1 MHHRQ
6 AFAEDV
12 DSGEAAVL
20 QDVSAANRF
29 QKREAQQQ
37 IDVRREIER
46 MAGEFGGDL
55 VRRVGDDRAAAFWRQ
70 YRRQEIGDEIE
81 RESIIN
87 YIAGNDGVP
96 AAAQH
101 VDDGAAAGRRLPHR
115 QRQGFDA
122 QQRFDGERR
131 SLVQIE
137 PAFGVR
143 MSTNLARVIETNPRP
158 GDCLC

>member
-1 MHHRQ
+1 MNGAQAAMLKDVGAADGFEKRQ
-6 AFAEDV
+6 
-12 DSGEAAVL
+12 
-20 QDVSAANRF
+20 
-29 QKREAQQQ
+29 AQQQ
-37 IDVRREIER
+37 TNMWRQVER
-46 MAGEFGGDL
+46 VAGEFCSDL
-55 VRRVGDDRAAAFWRQ
+55 IRRVGNDRAAAFWRQ

-81 RESIIN
+81 RESVIN
-87 YIAGNDGVP
+87 YIAGNDGVT

-101 VDDGAAAGRRLPHR
+101 IDDGTPAGRRLPHR